1 MSNLDIQF
9 IVPEII
15 LMGAAIVVLATGL
28 MAVHPHARGDES
40 NKRLPGLLALLGVTA
55 ALFSLSC
62 ASGVA
67 GSFFYGMLV
76 NDGLAVFFRTISLLI
91 AGLVILLSMEYKDL
105 DDDERGE
112 YYFFILVITLSMM
125 LASASRSLV
134 MIYITLEAISL
145 LSYILAGY
153 LKRDMFSSEA
163 GLKYFL
169 FGALSTGVTLYGISL
184 VYGLFGTLDLAS
196 IAASL
201 VAHAASQPAALL
213 AFLLV
218 LAGFG
223 FKCSLVPFHMWT
235 PDVYQGAP
243 TPAAAFFSVGPK
255 AIGFV
260 FILRVF
266 VQTLQPALAAYW
278 PFVLAV
284 MAALTM
290 TIGNVIAIRQDNIKR
305 LLAYSTIAQAGYI
318 LIGLAAGTAAGVQAV
333 LFYLFIYML
342 MNLGAFAAVV
352 VVSNTIKTEMVA
364 GYVGLYK
371 RAPFLAVVLAAALL
385 SLAGMPPSAGFLAKF
400 FVFAAAVEKGLIG
413 LVIVAAL
420 NSVVALYYYLRI
432 IKVSFFNEP
441 EENAAIPSSRGMTL
455 TLSLILSAIL
465 FLGLW
470 PHPVIH
476 WLENLLRPV

>member
-1 MSNLDIQF
+1 MNNLDIQF
-9 IVPEII
+9 IVPEIA

-28 MAVHPHARGDES
+28 LAQ
-40 NKRLPGLLALLGVTA
+40 NKRLPGLFALLGVVA
-55 ALFSLSC
+55 ALFFLPSS
-62 ASGVA
+62 SGFA
-67 GSFFYGMLV
+67 GPFFYGMLV
-76 NDGLAVFFRTISLLI
+76 NDALTVFFRTISLAI
-91 AGLVILLSMEYKDL
+91 AGLVILLSMEYRDL
-105 DDDERGE
+105 DDDGKGE
-112 YYFFILVITLSMM
+112 YYFFILIITLSMM
-125 LASASRSLV
+125 LAAASRSLM

-169 FGALSTGVTLYGISL
+169 FGAFSTGVTLYGISL
-184 VYGLFGTLDLAS
+184 VYGLFGSFDLAS
-196 IAASL
+196 IAAS
-201 VAHAASQPAALL
+201 VAANAVPQPAVLL

-243 TPAAAFFSVGPK
+243 TPVAAFFSVGPK

-260 FILRVF
+260 FLLRVF
-266 VQTLQPALAAYW
+266 AQTLQPALAAPW
-278 PFVLAV
+278 LFVLAV

-290 TIGNVIAIRQDNIKR
+290 TIGNMIAIQQENIKR

-318 LIGLAAGTAAGVQAV
+318 LIGLAAGTTAGVQAV
-333 LFYLFIYML
+333 LFYLVVYTL
-342 MNLGAFAAVV
+342 MNLGAFAAVI
-352 VVSNTIKTEMVA
+352 VVSNIVKSESVE
-364 GYVGLYK
+364 GYAGLYR

-385 SLAGMPPSAGFLAKF
+385 SLAGMPPLAGFMAKF
-400 FVFAAAVEKGLIG
+400 FVFAAAVEKGLIW
-413 LVIVAAL
+413 LVVVAVV

-432 IKVSFFNEP
+432 IRVSFFNEP
-441 EENAAIPSSRGMTL
+441 KDDTAILPSRGMTL
-455 TLSLILSAIL
+455 TLGFLLFGVI

-470 PHPVIH
+470 PQPVLV
-476 WLENLLRPV
+476 WLSALYR